1 MPTTARKERAMRID
15 RISVKDGEFL
25 NRTNAQTPY
34 AVGRAAEQGISA
46 ATRTSAGGV
55 LGKLRCG

>member
-1 MPTTARKERAMRID
+1 MRSD

-25 NRTNAQTPY
+25 NRANAQTLY
-34 AVGRAAEQGISA
+34 TVGCANERRISA
-46 ATRTSAGGV
+46 VRVSEGGA